1 MPIDP
6 RPEIELGALAR
17 LLRQVQKMDV
27 LGQLASGV
35 AHESSNSLTAIV
47 GFGHLIETD
56 PRLPEDM
63 RRDAGLLTRE
73 ADRTRRMIGDL
84 LDLARQRPPE
94 RYPAAVA
101 MLLRSALDLQAYA
114 LAAAHVTV
122 SLVIPDDL
130 PTVDVDRAQM
140 QQVLLGLIL
149 NAIDAIAATGRPG
162 RIVIGA
168 EVARPSAGPDAAGPD
183 AASERIRISVSDDGP
198 GVPAGAL
205 DRIFSPFF
213 TTKEP
218 GKGTGLGLSVSRQI
232 VDDHGGRL
240 WHEAGP
246 DGHGATFVI
255 ELPLRAGVPRRR
267 RARPSRASA
276 TDPEARSVRGLAV
289 LVVDDEGAIR
299 QLLARILR
307 DAQVVTAATGVEALE
322 RVRERPFHVIL
333 VDLRMAEMTGTA
345 FYAAAAA
352 LRPELA
358 TRAIFMSGD
367 VLDPELLA
375 FAEAHRIG
383 RLPKP
388 FGQAEVLGIVADVA
402 EREARRGER
411 PRPRGRGS
419 RRRQPG

>member
-1 MPIDP
+1 M
-6 RPEIELGALAR
+6 PEIEPGTLAR

-35 AHESSNSLTAIV
+35 AHESSNALTAIV
-47 GFGHLIETD
+47 GFGRLIETD

-63 RRDAGLLTRE
+63 RHDAGLLTRE

-101 MLLRSALDLQAYA
+101 MLLRSALDLQVYA

-149 NAIDAIAATGRPG
+149 NAIDAIAASGRPG

-168 EVARPSAGPDAAGPD
+168 EVARPSAGPDAAG
-183 AASERIRISVSDDGP
+183 ERIRISVSDDGP

-218 GKGTGLGLSVSRQI
+218 GKGTGLG
-232 VDDHGGRL
+232 
-240 WHEAGP
+240 
-246 DGHGATFVI
+246 
-255 ELPLRAGVPRRR
+255 
-267 RARPSRASA
+267 
-276 TDPEARSVRGLAV
+276 
-289 LVVDDEGAIR
+289 
-299 QLLARILR
+299 
-307 DAQVVTAATGVEALE
+307 
-322 RVRERPFHVIL
+322 
-333 VDLRMAEMTGTA
+333 
-345 FYAAAAA
+345 
-352 LRPELA
+352 
-358 TRAIFMSGD
+358 
-367 VLDPELLA
+367 
-375 FAEAHRIG
+375 
-383 RLPKP
+383 
-388 FGQAEVLGIVADVA
+388 
-402 EREARRGER
+402 
-411 PRPRGRGS
+411 
-419 RRRQPG
+419 

>member
-1 MPIDP
+1 ML
-6 RPEIELGALAR
+6 EIELGTLAR
-17 LLRQVQKMDV
+17 LLRQVQKMDL

-35 AHESSNSLTAIV
+35 AHESSNALTAIV
-47 GFGHLIETD
+47 GFGRLIETD

-63 RRDAGLLTRE
+63 RHDAGLLTRE

-101 MLLRSALDLQAYA
+101 MLLRSALDLQVYA

-140 QQVLLGLIL
+140 QQVLLGLIF

-168 EVARPSAGPDAAGPD
+168 EVARPSAGPDAAG
-183 AASERIRISVSDDGP
+183 ERIRISVSDDGP

-218 GKGTGLGLSVSRQI
+218 GKGTGLGLSVSIEI
-232 VDDHGGRL
+232 VSDHGGRL

-246 DGHGATFVI
+246 DGHGATFMI
-255 ELPLRAGVPRRR
+255 ELPLRAGAPRRR
-267 RARPSRASA
+267 RARPSSASA
-276 TDPEARSVRGLAV
+276 VDPEARSLRGLAV

-307 DAQVVTAATGVEALE
+307 DALVVTAATGVEALE
-322 RVRERPFHVIL
+322 RVRERPFDVML

-411 PRPRGRGS
+411 PRPSGRGS